1 MSTKTLTADVDYYD
15 LLGVTYNSSL
25 KEIQRAYRQKAL
37 RVHPDKNPS
46 PDAAALFH
54 ALSQAHDVLSDPQA
68 KLAYD
73 DLVKARVAKKNKYAA
88 MDAKRKAMKD
98 DGRGKI
104 AGGVRSPVCAS
115 SVRTIDPKLIAHQ
128 FEIIQLERLRAE
140 GARRRK
146 EKEEE
151 LRKQMMNEPTSV
163 AEDSTPTE
171 HGELD
176 CTLKVKW
183 KRKRHTL
190 DSADLESIF
199 SVFGP
204 VDSVAVSTKKQ
215 GSALVVFKTV
225 VAAHAALTSMGTNP
239 RLNSFESIDWAAGV
253 EPAIVKKMNASPAAV
268 SSAGADAATPA
279 PSRPVFAAAAT
290 SSSSSSFFPS
300 APPSFASFGAAPSFP
315 SFASAPP
322 INDDYETMT
331 LMKMRRAERDRLEKE
346 IREKDAAEE
355 ERET

>member
-98 DGRGKI
+98 DLDDRENAVKKQKMDEKM
-104 AGGVRSPVCAS
+104 AEARLQA
-115 SVRTIDPKLIAHQ
+115 
-128 FEIIQLERLRAE
+128 ELERLRAE

-204 VDSVAVSTKKQ
+204 VDSVAVSSKKQ